1 MKGHNRAF
9 LAGDLLAG
17 GTFLIGASVVY
28 LGTRLGPV
36 GILAPVGRLVRGVPA
51 WVDRRLDARCDLGT
65 VD

>member
-1 MKGHNRAF
+1 MNRRWDNRPGLSAPEVMAYS
-9 LAGDLLAG
+9 AGVFLLA
-17 GTFLIGASVVY
+17 
-28 LGTRLGPV
+28 LGKQLGPV